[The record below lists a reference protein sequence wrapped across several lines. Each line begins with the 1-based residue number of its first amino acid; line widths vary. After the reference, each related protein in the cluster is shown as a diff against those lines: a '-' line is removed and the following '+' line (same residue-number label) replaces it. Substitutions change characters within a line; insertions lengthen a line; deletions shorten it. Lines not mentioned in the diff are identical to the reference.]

1 MEYFAILPIRKY
13 LDKPIAINDS
23 DSEQVGFVQREYKS
37 FWDKLTNYLPLSFL
51 ETRNLNGESSNHH
64 LRIREQSFKSN
75 LFRLK
80 WDVYLKENCK
90 ERAFL
95 LEDKT
100 KVSTN
105 HRMLYHKN
113 NKVYVLKKD
122 IFNRTCEI
130 GRAS

>member
-1 MEYFAILPIRKY
+1 
-13 LDKPIAINDS
+13 
-23 DSEQVGFVQREYKS
+23 
-37 FWDKLTNYLPLSFL
+37 
-51 ETRNLNGESSNHH
+51 NLNGESSNHH

-105 HRMLYHKN
+105 PRMLYHKN

-130 GRAS
+130 YINDYNNTCAKVRMDKRVPPSIKIKIENNDL